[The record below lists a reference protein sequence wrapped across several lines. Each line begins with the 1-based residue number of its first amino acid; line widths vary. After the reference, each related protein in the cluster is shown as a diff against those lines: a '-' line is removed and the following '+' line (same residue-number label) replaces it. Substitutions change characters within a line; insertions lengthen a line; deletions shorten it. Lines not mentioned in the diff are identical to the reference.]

1 MNILL
6 IEETPHSLLSTCSF
20 LQSRGFSVHTTS
32 DREAIP
38 GILALKKIEVILL
51 EFKNQSFD
59 LEIFKSVRA
68 ITQVYPLVI
77 YSSQDAQEIS
87 IEAIKHGAQDFVVS
101 GITGGDSLV
110 RILHY
115 SIARNDNEKGL
126 IKCKNLLKAILHN
139 ADVFFL
145 LDCYLNIYDCNS
157 LAEKTF
163 GLKISEIQGKNFSL
177 ILPQTVRR
185 HYLKKIKERLNSLE
199 GDIARVQ
206 GEVLATNNAGV
217 EFPIAYVIFKIKND
231 NDYMYCAF
239 VNDITE
245 KRNAKEEL
253 EHLVQERTLKLTQSN
268 EQLRQFAKIASH
280 DLQEHLR
287 SMQGFVSLLS
297 ENIKGKIDSESDEY
311 LDFIEKSSKRMQELV
326 RSILQHSEIKT
337 FSDEEFVTDCNSVL
351 EEVVRN
357 LKDTIKETNTNL
369 EIHPLPEVG
378 VERGQMVQ
386 LFQNLISNA
395 IKYQG
400 NEKPDIQI
408 SAERIIDKW
417 IFSVRDKSMGID
429 PSNYDKIFDMFAR
442 LHSSV
447 KYPGTGMGL
456 AICKKIVNSYE
467 GSIWVESKLG
477 EGSIFFFTLPP
488 AKIVIEKPIS
498 NEIDI
503 LLVEDSPADV
513 KLAKEALRRSGLK
526 YQLTVANDGLEAL
539 TYLQRVKASSN
550 RSLPSIIL
558 LDLNMPNMNGHQVL
572 NEIKDD
578 PILKEIPVILLTVS
592 DRPTDIDEALRLK
605 MNYYVPKPV
614 TAKKIS
620 TLIKSFHELNMQSSL
635 GLISSCDEET
645 HIKLIMAG
653 NPHTSEHILKQL
665 SDDIDEKIRSR
676 IAENVNTP
684 QDVLEKLS
692 LDLSSLVRLGV
703 CDNPASSITL
713 LEKLAQDKSEDVRL
727 GMSENPN
734 CPESLLK
741 ILADDENTFV
751 SSAAAK
757 TLSSLE

>member
-32 DREAIP
+32 NRDDIP
-38 GILALKKIEVILL
+38 ELLERKAIEVILL
-51 EFKNQSFD
+51 EFGNQSFD
-59 LEIFKSVRA
+59 LEKFKSIKA
-68 ITQVYPLVI
+68 TTKGLPLVI
-77 YSSQDAQEIS
+77 YSSKDAKEVS
-87 IEAIKHGAQDFVVS
+87 IEAIENGAQDFVVS

-115 SIARNDNEKGL
+115 SIARNNNEKGL
-126 IKCKNLLKAILHN
+126 RESQDRLKAILQN
-139 ADVFFL
+139 SDAFFSM
-145 LDCYLNIYDCNS
+145 DCNWNITDWNS

-163 GLKISEIQGKNFSL
+163 GWNLKDIQGKNFSL
-177 ILPQTVRR
+177 ILPPYLRR
-185 HYLKKIKERLNSLE
+185 PYLKKIKEKLNSQE
-199 GDIARVQ
+199 GNISRIE
-206 GEVLATNNAGV
+206 GEVLAVNRLAQ

-231 NDYMYCAF
+231 DDYMYCAF
-239 VNDITE
+239 ISDITE

-253 EHLVQERTLKLTQSN
+253 ENLVQERTLKLTQSN

-280 DLQEHLR
+280 DLQEPLR

-311 LDFIEKSSKRMQELV
+311 LDFIEKGAKRMQELIK
-326 RSILQHSEIKT
+326 SILQHSEIKT

-357 LKDTIKETNTNL
+357 LKDTIKETHTNL
-369 EIHPLPEVG
+369 EIHPLPQVG

-400 NEKPDIQI
+400 HEKPDIQI
-408 SAERIIDKW
+408 SAEKIIDKW
-417 IFSVRDKSMGID
+417 LFSVRDKSMGID
-429 PSNYDKIFDMFAR
+429 PANYDKIFDMFAR

-447 KYPGTGMGL
+447 RYPGTGMGL

-477 EGSIFFFTLPP
+477 EGSIFFFTLPA
-488 AKIVIEKPIS
+488 AKVVVEKSDP

-526 YQLTVANDGLEAL
+526 YKLTVTNDGLEAL
-539 TYLQRVKASSN
+539 NYLHRIKASN
-550 RSLPSIIL
+550 RALPSIIL
-558 LDLNMPNMNGHQVL
+558 LDLNMPNMNGHEVL
-572 NEIKDD
+572 NEIKNDLT
-578 PILKEIPVILLTVS
+578 LKEIPVILLTVS
-592 DRPTDIDEALRLK
+592 DRASDIDEALRLK
-605 MNYYVPKPV
+605 MNYFVPKPV

-620 TLIKSFHELNMQSSL
+620 TLIKSFHELNMQNSL
-635 GLISSCDEET
+635 GLISNCDEET

-653 NPHTSEHILKQL
+653 NPHTSQHLLSQL
-665 SDDIDEKIRSR
+665 ADDEDEKIRSR
-676 IAENVNTP
+676 IAENTNTP
-684 QDVLEKLS
+684 QDILEKLS
-692 LDLSSLVRLGV
+692 LDQSSLVRLGV
-703 CDNPASSITL
+703 CDNPASSIKL
-713 LEKLAQDKSEDVRL
+713 LEKLSKDQSEEVRL

-734 CPESLLK
+734 CPQSLLK
-741 ILADDENTFV
+741 ILADDENTYV
-751 SSAAAK
+751 SSAASK